1 MPAVS
6 TVLRL
11 SAVLVLLAVLVSPAF
26 ANPSVE
32 GPTATVEKL
41 HATLLD
47 SMKEGGQLGYQGRI
61 DRIGPV
67 LEETFNFQTIGRVVT
82 GRHWKALAA
91 DKRSAF
97 VDTFRRL
104 STATYADNFASYGGE
119 VFETLGEEVKK
130 ETSLVRTQIL
140 KTDGKTVSLN
150 YVLQKAG
157 DRWRIVN
164 VIAEGVSDLA
174 LKRTEYGAVIAKEG
188 IDALIARLDAKIAS
202 YFANNK

>member
-1 MPAVS
+1 MPAVP
-6 TVLRL
+6 TLARL
-11 SAVLVLLAVLVSPAF
+11 SAVFALLAVLAGPAF
-26 ANPSVE
+26 ATPSVE

-41 HATLLD
+41 HATLLE

-82 GRHWKALAA
+82 GRHWKALGA
-91 DKRSAF
+91 DQRSTF
-97 VDTFRRL
+97 VDTFRKL
-104 STATYADNFASYGGE
+104 STATYADNFSSYGGE

>member
-1 MPAVS
+1 MP
-6 TVLRL
+6 TVPTPVR
-11 SAVLVLLAVLVSPAF
+11 LLAVLALLAALAVPAF
-26 ANPSVE
+26 ATPSVE
-32 GPTATVEKL
+32 GPTTTVEKL
-41 HATLLD
+41 HATLLE

-91 DKRSAF
+91 DKREAF
-97 VDTFRRL
+97 VETFRKL
-104 STATYADNFASYGGE
+104 STATYADNFANYGGE

-130 ETSLVRTQIL
+130 ETSLVRTRIL
-140 KTDGKTVSLN
+140 QTDGKTVSLN
-150 YVLQKAG
+150 YVLQKAD

>member
-119 VFETLGEEVKK
+119 VFETLGEELKK

-202 YFANNK
+202 YVANNK